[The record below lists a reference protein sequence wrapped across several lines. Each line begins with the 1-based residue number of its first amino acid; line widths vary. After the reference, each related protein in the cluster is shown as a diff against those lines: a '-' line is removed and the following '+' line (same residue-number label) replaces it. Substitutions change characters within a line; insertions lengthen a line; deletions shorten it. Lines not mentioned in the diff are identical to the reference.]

1 MKFNRELL
9 NDRSNVRFGL
19 EIIDKL
25 YLQAICIV
33 RES

>member
-9 NDRSNVRFGL
+9 NDGSNVRFGL

-25 YLQAICIV
+25 AICIV
-33 RES
+33 REL